1 MTLPPAEH
9 TAEKAGAVPPPG
21 CPAHA
26 SKGPGGAT
34 RLYGPAA
41 ETDPMGLYEA
51 LRAEHGPVA
60 PVLLDGDVRAWLVLG
75 YLENRDVASRPTQ
88 YSRDPRVWHGWRSGE
103 IDPATS
109 PLVPMI
115 GWRPDCVCA
124 DGEEHQR
131 LRGAVTAGLSQFDH
145 RGVRRHITRFAHQL
159 IDTFCEDGEVE
170 LVGQFTEHLPM
181 LTLTHLLGMSDES
194 GPRLVHAARDL
205 FKATETSL
213 ASNAYVIECLEQL
226 VVAKRSRP
234 GQDIASALMAHP
246 AGLTD
251 EEVLHHLRLILLAG
265 YETTANL
272 MSNVLR
278 MVVTDPRFRGSL
290 AGGQMTLPEAVEQV
304 LWDEPPLM
312 VCPGR
317 WANGDT
323 TLGGRQIKAGDML
336 LLGLAAGNV
345 DKAIRPDASTPV
357 HHNRAH
363 LSFSAGTHECPGQD
377 IGRIIA
383 DAGIDIL
390 LTRLPDIALA
400 VPEESLSWRS
410 STWARH
416 LTALPVHFAPRVPE
430 GHDVPNPLPAP
441 PAPSFGPP
449 SAPLWPSPG
458 PGPARPSDQAPPPG
472 PVPGG
477 GATGGASGPASEHGP
492 GPRAT
497 WRTRVM
503 RFLRRR

>member
-1 MTLPPAEH
+1 MTFPPVEH
-9 TAEKAGAVPPPG
+9 TTEYGGSVPPPG
-21 CPAHA
+21 CPAHTA
-26 SKGPGGAT
+26 TGPDGAT

-41 ETDPMGLYEA
+41 ETDPMGLYEE
-51 LRAEHGPVA
+51 LRATHGPVA

-75 YLENRDVASRPTQ
+75 YQENRDVASRPTQ
-88 YSRDPRVWHGWRSGE
+88 FSRDPRVWHGWRSGE

-145 RGVRRHITRFAHQL
+145 RGVRRHITRFSHQV
-159 IDTFCEDGEVE
+159 IDTFSESGEAE
-170 LVGQFTEHLPM
+170 LVGQFTEHVPM
-181 LTLTHLLGMSDES
+181 LTLTHLLGMSDED
-194 GPRLVHAARDL
+194 GPGLVHAARDL

-213 ASNAYVIECLEQL
+213 ASNAYVLRSLERL
-226 VVAKRSRP
+226 VIAKRTRP
-234 GQDIASALMAHP
+234 GQDIASALLAHP
-246 AGLTD
+246 ARLTD
-251 EEVLHHLRLILLAG
+251 EEVQHHLRLILLAG

-323 TLGGRQIKAGDML
+323 VVGGRQIRAGDML

-345 DKAIRPDASTPV
+345 DQSIRRDPSTPV

-363 LSFSAGTHECPGQD
+363 LAFSAGPHECPGQD

-383 DAGIDIL
+383 DTGIDIL

-400 VPEESLSWRS
+400 VPEEALTWRS

-416 LTALPVHFAPRVPE
+416 LTALPVTFAPRAPRPQ
-430 GHDVPNPLPAP
+430 DAPAPLPAAPVRSAGTP
-441 PAPSFGPP
+441 PAAPP
-449 SAPLWPSPG
+449 RPVADPVVSHRLPSP
-458 PGPARPSDQAPPPG
+458 APWW
-472 PVPGG
+472 
-477 GATGGASGPASEHGP
+477 E
-492 GPRAT
+492 RL
-497 WRTRVM
+497 TRWV
-503 RFLRRR
+503 RGR

>member
-458 PGPARPSDQAPPPG
+458 PGP
-472 PVPGG
+472 
-477 GATGGASGPASEHGP
+477 
-492 GPRAT
+492 RAT

>member
-1 MTLPPAEH
+1 MTVPPPEH
-9 TAEKAGAVPPPG
+9 PSLAAGPVPPPG

-26 SKGPGGAT
+26 TTGPGGAT
-34 RLYGPAA
+34 RLYGEAA
-41 ETDPMGLYEA
+41 ATDPMGLYEE
-51 LRAEHGPVA
+51 LRAKHGPVA

-75 YLENRDVASRPTQ
+75 YLENRDVATRSTQ
-88 YSRDPRVWHGWRSGE
+88 FSRDPRVWHGWTSGE
-103 IDPATS
+103 IDAATS

-131 LRGAVTAGLSQFDH
+131 LRGAVTAGLDQFDH
-145 RGVRRHITRFAHQL
+145 RGVRRHITRFAHEL
-159 IDTFCEDGEVE
+159 IDGFCEDGEVE
-170 LVGQFTEHLPM
+170 LVGRFTEHLPM
-181 LTLTHLLGMSDES
+181 LTLTRLLGMSDES
-194 GPRLVHAARDL
+194 GPALVHAARDL

-213 ASNAYVIECLEQL
+213 ASNAYVLECLEKL
-226 VVAKRSRP
+226 VAEKRLRP
-234 GQDIASALMAHP
+234 GHDIASALLAHP

-251 EEVLHHLRLILLAG
+251 EEVQHHLRLILLAG

-290 AGGQMTLPEAVEQV
+290 AGGQMTVPEAVEQV

-317 WANGDT
+317 WANSDT
-323 TLGGRQIKAGDML
+323 TLGGQRIKAGDML

-345 DKAIRPDASTPV
+345 DEAIRPDPVAPV

-363 LSFSAGTHECPGQD
+363 LSFSAGNHECPGQD

-383 DAGIDIL
+383 DTGIDIL
-390 LTRLPDIALA
+390 LTRLPDILLA
-400 VPEESLSWRS
+400 VPEEELDWRS

-416 LTALPVHFAPRVPE
+416 LTALPVTFAARPPRAP
-430 GHDVPNPLPAP
+430 DITAPLPVP
-441 PAPSFGPP
+441 PARSSGLPPAAPWPQGPD
-449 SAPLWPSPG
+449 
-458 PGPARPSDQAPPPG
+458 GPAG
-472 PVPGG
+472 VPVPGQRP
-477 GATGGASGPASEHGP
+477 APAASWWVRLG
-492 GPRAT
+492 R
-497 WRTRVM
+497 RL
-503 RFLRRR
+503 LRR

>member
-9 TAEKAGAVPPPG
+9 TTETPGTIPPPG
-21 CPAHA
+21 CPAHVA
-26 SKGPGGAT
+26 TGPGGAT
-34 RLYGPAA
+34 RLYGGAA
-41 ETDPMGLYEA
+41 ETDPMGLYEE
-51 LRAEHGPVA
+51 LRAKHGPVA

-88 YSRDPRVWHGWRSGE
+88 FSRDPRVWHGWRSGE

-145 RGVRRHITRFAHQL
+145 RGIRRHITRFAHQV
-159 IDTFCEDGEVE
+159 IDTFCEDGEAE
-170 LVGQFTEHLPM
+170 LVGQFTEHVPM
-181 LTLTHLLGMSDES
+181 LTLTHLLGMSDEA

-213 ASNAYVIECLEQL
+213 ASNAYVLESLAQL
-226 VVAKRSRP
+226 VDAKRVRP

-246 AGLTD
+246 ANLSD
-251 EEVLHHLRLILLAG
+251 EEVQHHLRLILLAG

-323 TLGGRQIKAGDML
+323 TLGGQQIKAGDML

-345 DKAIRPDASTPV
+345 DEAIRPDPSTPV

-383 DAGIDIL
+383 DTGIDIL
-390 LTRLPDIALA
+390 LTRLPDIALS
-400 VPEESLSWRS
+400 VPEENLAWRS

-416 LTALPVHFAPRVPE
+416 LTALPVSFAARAPQHF
-430 GHDVPNPLPAP
+430 DVPSPLPAP
-441 PAPSFGPP
+441 PPP
-449 SAPLWPSPG
+449 SVGTPEAPPWQTAPA
-458 PGPARPSDQAPPPG
+458 GPA
-472 PVPGG
+472 PV
-477 GATGGASGPASEHGP
+477 AESGHRPASRLSW
-492 GPRAT
+492 RA
-497 WRTRVM
+497 RLKRL
-503 RFLRRR
+503 LRLG

>member
-1 MTLPPAEH
+1 MTVPPAEH
-9 TAEKAGAVPPPG
+9 TTALPGQTPPPG
-21 CPAHA
+21 CPAHVA
-26 SKGPGGAT
+26 TTGPGGAS

-41 ETDPMGLYEA
+41 ETDPMGLYEE
-51 LRAEHGPVA
+51 LRAAHGPVA

-88 YSRDPRVWHGWRSGE
+88 FSRDPRVWHGWTSGE

-131 LRGAVTAGLSQFDH
+131 LRGALTAGLDQFDH
-145 RGVRRHITRFAHQL
+145 RGLRRHITRFAHEL
-159 IDTFCEDGEVE
+159 IDTFCEDGEAE
-170 LVGQFTEHLPM
+170 LVEQFTEHLPM
-181 LTLTHLLGMSDES
+181 LTLTHLLGMSDEA
-194 GPRLVHAARDL
+194 GPGLVHSARDL

-213 ASNAYVIECLEQL
+213 SSNTYVLESLEKL
-226 VVAKRSRP
+226 VATKRSRP
-234 GQDIASALMAHP
+234 GQDIASALLAHP
-246 AGLTD
+246 AGLSD
-251 EEVLHHLRLILLAG
+251 EEVQHHLRLILLAG

-323 TLGGRQIKAGDML
+323 TLGGQEIKAGDML

-345 DKAIRPDASTPV
+345 DEAIRPNPATPV

-363 LSFSAGTHECPGQD
+363 LSFSAGNHECPGQD

-383 DAGIDIL
+383 DTGIDIL
-390 LTRLPDIALA
+390 LTRLPDIALS

-410 STWARH
+410 TTWARH
-416 LTALPVHFAPRVPE
+416 LTALPVQFVARAPQV
-430 GHDVPNPLPAP
+430 HDHPAPLPPP
-441 PAPSFGPP
+441 PARTDTRRP
-449 SAPLWPSPG
+449 SAPPRPQTE
-458 PGPARPSDQAPPPG
+458 PARGTTSRD
-472 PVPGG
+472 
-477 GATGGASGPASEHGP
+477 
-492 GPRAT
+492 T
-497 WRTRVM
+497 WWTRV
-503 RFLRRR
+503 LRLLGRR

>member
-1 MTLPPAEH
+1 
-9 TAEKAGAVPPPG
+9 
-21 CPAHA
+21 
-26 SKGPGGAT
+26 
-34 RLYGPAA
+34 
-41 ETDPMGLYEA
+41 MGLYEQ
-51 LRAEHGPVA
+51 LRAAHGPVA

-88 YSRDPRVWHGWRSGE
+88 FSRDPRVWHGWRTGE

-109 PLVPMI
+109 PLMPMI

-131 LRGAVTAGLSQFDH
+131 LRGALTAGLGQFDH
-145 RGVRRHITRFAHQL
+145 RGVRRHVIRFAHQV
-159 IDTFCEDGEVE
+159 IDGFCEKGDAE

-181 LTLTHLLGMSDES
+181 LTLIHLLGMSDEDA
-194 GPRLVHAARDL
+194 PELVHAARDL

-213 ASNAYVIECLEQL
+213 ASNAFVLESLERL
-226 VVAKRSRP
+226 VAAKRAHP
-234 GQDIASALMAHP
+234 GHDIASALMAHP

-251 EEVLHHLRLILLAG
+251 EEVKHHLRLILLAG

-278 MVVTDPRFRGSL
+278 MVLTDPRFRGSL

-317 WANGDT
+317 WANSDT
-323 TLGGRQIKAGDML
+323 VLGGQEIKTGDML

-345 DKAIRPDASTPV
+345 DQAIRPDPAAPV

-390 LTRLPDIALA
+390 LTRLPDIALS
-400 VPEESLSWRS
+400 VPEESLTWRS
-410 STWARH
+410 TTWARH
-416 LTALPVHFAPRVPE
+416 LTALPVGFSPRPPRADD
-430 GHDVPNPLPAP
+430 GPAPLPAP
-441 PAPSFGPP
+441 PVQ
-449 SAPLWPSPG
+449 
-458 PGPARPSDQAPPPG
+458 SDGVP
-472 PVPGG
+472 PVPPVPAGAPGG
-477 GATGGASGPASEHGP
+477 TRRSEARASWWTRLKRLLGG
-492 GPRAT
+492 R
-497 WRTRVM
+497 
-503 RFLRRR
+503 

>member
-1 MTLPPAEH
+1 MTVPPAEH
-9 TAEKAGAVPPPG
+9 ATALPGQTPPPG

-26 SKGPGGAT
+26 ATGPGGAA

-41 ETDPMGLYEA
+41 ETDPMGLYEE
-51 LRAEHGPVA
+51 LRATHGPVA

-88 YSRDPRVWHGWRSGE
+88 FSRDPRVWHGWKSGE
-103 IDPATS
+103 IDAATS

-131 LRGAVTAGLSQFDH
+131 LRGAVTAGLGMFDH
-145 RGVRRHITRFAHQL
+145 RGVRRHITRFSHQV
-159 IDTFCEDGEVE
+159 IDTFCEKGEAE
-170 LVGQFTEHLPM
+170 LVGQFTEHVPM
-181 LTLTHLLGMSDES
+181 LTLTHLLGMSDED

-213 ASNAYVIECLEQL
+213 ASNAYILESLERL
-226 VVAKRSRP
+226 VVAKRAHP
-234 GQDIASALMAHP
+234 GHDIASALMAHP
-246 AGLTD
+246 AQLTD
-251 EEVLHHLRLILLAG
+251 EEVQHHLRLILLAG

-317 WANGDT
+317 WANADT
-323 TLGGRQIKAGDML
+323 TLGGQEIKAGDML

-345 DKAIRPDASTPV
+345 DTAIRPDPATPV

-383 DAGIDIL
+383 DTGIDIL
-390 LTRLPDIALA
+390 LTRLPDIALS

-410 STWARH
+410 STWARN
-416 LTALPVHFAPRVPE
+416 LTALPVTFASRFPQAFDAPA
-430 GHDVPNPLPAP
+430 PLPAP
-441 PAPSFGPP
+441 PVQSTGTP
-449 SAPLWPSPG
+449 SAPPWQVAAPG
-458 PGPARPSDQAPPPG
+458 TAR
-472 PVPGG
+472 VPEQR
-477 GATGGASGPASEHGP
+477 AS
-492 GPRAT
+492 
-497 WRTRVM
+497 WLTRVK
-503 RFLRRR
+503 RLLRRG

>member
-1 MTLPPAEH
+1 MTLPAHEHAPRHSPRHAAPA
-9 TAEKAGAVPPPG
+9 PPPG

-26 SKGPGGAT
+26 AAGPDGTA

-41 ETDPMGLYEA
+41 ETDPMGLYEE
-51 LRAEHGPVA
+51 LRALHGPVA

-75 YLENRDVASRPTQ
+75 YTENRDVATRSTQ
-88 YSRDPRVWHGWRSGE
+88 FSRDPRVWHGWSTGE

-109 PLVPMI
+109 PLMPMI

-131 LRGAVTAGLSQFDH
+131 LRSAVTASLDQFDH
-145 RGVRRHITRFAHQL
+145 RGIRRRINGFAHQL
-159 IDTFCEDGEVE
+159 IDSFCERGQAE
-170 LVGQFTEHLPM
+170 LVDRFTEHLPM
-181 LTLTHLLGMSDES
+181 LTLIHLLGMSDEAA
-194 GPRLVHAARDL
+194 PRLVQAARDL

-213 ASNAYVIECLEQL
+213 ASNAFVIASLEQL
-226 VVAKRSRP
+226 VRDKRVAP
-234 GQDIASALMAHP
+234 GQDIASALLAHP

-251 EEVLHHLRLILLAG
+251 EEVVNHLRLVLLAG

-312 VCPGR
+312 VCPSR
-317 WANGDT
+317 YANGDT
-323 TLGGRQIKAGDML
+323 TIGGQQIRAGDML

-345 DKAIRPDASTPV
+345 DQAVRPDPSAPV

-363 LSFSAGTHECPGQD
+363 LSFSAGSHECPGQD

-383 DAGIDIL
+383 DTGIDIL

-400 VPEESLSWRS
+400 VPESELTWRS

-416 LTALPVHFAPRVPE
+416 LTALPVTFAPRSPRT
-430 GHDVPNPLPAP
+430 HQFASPLPAP
-441 PAPSFGPP
+441 PPQQTGMPEEAPETEP
-449 SAPLWPSPG
+449 SA
-458 PGPARPSDQAPPPG
+458 AD
-472 PVPGG
+472 
-477 GATGGASGPASEHGP
+477 GAPASWWARL
-492 GPRAT
+492 RAL
-497 WRTRVM
+497 
-503 RFLRRR
+503 LRW

>member
-458 PGPARPSDQAPPPG
+458 PGPARASGQAPPPG

-477 GATGGASGPASEHGP
+477 GATGGVSGPASEHGP

>member
-1 MTLPPAEH
+1 MTVPPAEH
-9 TAEKAGAVPPPG
+9 TTPQPGLTPPPG
-21 CPAHA
+21 CPAHGTTGA
-26 SKGPGGAT
+26 GGVT
-34 RLYGPAA
+34 RLHGA
-41 ETDPMGLYEA
+41 EATTDPMGLYEK
-51 LRAEHGPVA
+51 LRAAHGPVA

-75 YLENRDVASRPTQ
+75 YLENRDVASRSTQ
-88 YSRDPRVWHGWRSGE
+88 FSRDPRVWHGWKSGE

-131 LRGAVTAGLSQFDH
+131 LRGAVTAALNQFDQ
-145 RGVRRHITRFAHQL
+145 RGIRRHITRFAHQL
-159 IDTFCEDGEVE
+159 VDGFCESGKVE

-181 LTLTHLLGMSDES
+181 LALTHLLGMPDES
-194 GPRLVHAARDL
+194 GPKLVHAARDL
-205 FKATETSL
+205 FKGTETSL
-213 ASNAYVIECLEQL
+213 ASNAYVLETLEQL
-226 VVAKRSRP
+226 VAAKRTRP
-234 GQDIASALMAHP
+234 GQDIASVLMAHP

-251 EEVLHHLRLILLAG
+251 EEVQHHLRLILLAG

-317 WANGDT
+317 WAKSDT
-323 TLGGRQIKAGDML
+323 SLGGQQIKAGDML

-345 DKAIRPDASTPV
+345 DQAVRPDPATPV

-377 IGRIIA
+377 IGRVIA
-383 DAGIDIL
+383 DTGIDIL
-390 LTRLPDIALA
+390 LTRLPDITLA
-400 VPEESLSWRS
+400 VPESKLTWRS

-416 LTALPVHFAPRVPE
+416 LTALPVSFAARAPRTQDLPAS
-430 GHDVPNPLPAP
+430 LPAP
-441 PAPSFGPP
+441 P
-449 SAPLWPSPG
+449 SP
-458 PGPARPSDQAPPPG
+458 
-472 PVPGG
+472 
-477 GATGGASGPASEHGP
+477 ATGLPSEPPWPAAGPQPQRAPE
-492 GPRAT
+492 PRVS
-497 WRTRVM
+497 WRARLG
-503 RFLRRR
+503 RLLRRR

>member
-1 MTLPPAEH
+1 MTFPPAEQA
-9 TAEKAGAVPPPG
+9 TAQAGRVPPPG

-26 SKGPGGAT
+26 ATGTDGAT
-34 RLYGPAA
+34 RLYGEAA
-41 ETDPMGLYEA
+41 ATDPMGLYEE
-51 LRAEHGPVA
+51 LRAAHGPVA

-88 YSRDPRVWHGWRSGE
+88 FSRDPRVWHGWRSGE

-109 PLVPMI
+109 PLMPMI

-145 RGVRRHITRFAHQL
+145 RGVRRHITRFAHQV
-159 IDTFCEDGEVE
+159 IDGFCEKGEAE

-181 LTLTHLLGMSDES
+181 LTLIHLLGMSDEDA
-194 GPRLVHAARDL
+194 PELVHAARDL

-213 ASNAYVIECLEQL
+213 ASNAFVLESLERL
-226 VVAKRSRP
+226 VVAKRAHP
-234 GQDIASALMAHP
+234 GHDIASALMAHP

-251 EEVLHHLRLILLAG
+251 EEVKHHLRLILLAG

-278 MVVTDPRFRGSL
+278 MVLTDPRFRGSL

-323 TLGGRQIKAGDML
+323 TLGGREIKAGDML

-345 DKAIRPDASTPV
+345 DQAIRPDPAAPV

-383 DAGIDIL
+383 DAGIDML
-390 LTRLPDIALA
+390 LTRLPDIALS
-400 VPEESLSWRS
+400 VPEESLTWRS

-416 LTALPVHFAPRVPE
+416 LTALPVSFSPRAPRVDDGPA
-430 GHDVPNPLPAP
+430 PLPAP
-441 PAPSFGPP
+441 PVRSDGVPP
-449 SAPLWPSPG
+449 VPPVPASAPGETRRPG
-458 PGPARPSDQAPPPG
+458 ER
-472 PVPGG
+472 
-477 GATGGASGPASEHGP
+477 AS
-492 GPRAT
+492 
-497 WRTRVM
+497 WWTRVK
-503 RFLRRR
+503 RLLRRG

>member
-1 MTLPPAEH
+1 MT
-9 TAEKAGAVPPPG
+9 VPPTDHTTTEPGATPPRG
-21 CPAHA
+21 CPHA
-26 SKGPGGAT
+26 DTGIDGLT
-34 RLYGPAA
+34 RLHGPTA
-41 ETDPMGLYEA
+41 ETDPMGLYEK
-51 LRAEHGPVA
+51 LRAAHGPVA

-75 YLENRDVASRPTQ
+75 YLENRDVASRSTQ
-88 YSRDPRVWHGWRSGE
+88 FSRAPRTWHGWKSGE
-103 IDPATS
+103 IDAATS

-131 LRGAVTAGLSQFDH
+131 LRGAVTAGLDQFDH
-145 RGVRRHITRFAHQL
+145 RGIRRHITRFAHQL
-159 IDTFCEDGEVE
+159 IDGFCERGEVE
-170 LVGQFTEHLPM
+170 LVSRFTEHLPM
-181 LTLTHLLGMSDES
+181 LVLTHLLGMPDES

-213 ASNAYVIECLEQL
+213 ASNAYVLEALEQL
-226 VVAKRSRP
+226 VLMKKSAP
-234 GQDIASALMAHP
+234 GQDIASVLLSHP

-251 EEVLHHLRLILLAG
+251 EEVKHHLRLILLAG

-317 WANGDT
+317 WATGDT
-323 TLGGRQIKAGDML
+323 SLGGQEIKAGDML

-345 DKAIRPDASTPV
+345 DKAIRPDPSTRV

-363 LSFSAGTHECPGQD
+363 LSFSAGAHECPGQD
-377 IGRIIA
+377 IGRVIA
-383 DAGIDIL
+383 DTGIDIL

-400 VPEESLSWRS
+400 VPEERLTWRS
-410 STWARH
+410 STWSRH
-416 LTALPVHFAPRVPE
+416 LTALPVTFAPRLPE
-430 GHDVPNPLPAP
+430 AHDVTAPLPAP
-441 PAPSFGPP
+441 PPP
-449 SAPLWPSPG
+449 SSTVPAAPQLP
-458 PGPARPSDQAPPPG
+458 PADVAVGRG
-472 PVPGG
+472 
-477 GATGGASGPASEHGP
+477 
-492 GPRAT
+492 GPRTT
-497 WRTRVM
+497 WRARLR

>member
-1 MTLPPAEH
+1 MTVPPAEH
-9 TAEKAGAVPPPG
+9 TTALPGQTPPPG
-21 CPAHA
+21 CPAHVA
-26 SKGPGGAT
+26 TTGPGGAS

-41 ETDPMGLYEA
+41 VTDPMGLYEE
-51 LRAEHGPVA
+51 LRAAHGPVA

-88 YSRDPRVWHGWRSGE
+88 FSRDPRVWHGWTSGE

-131 LRGAVTAGLSQFDH
+131 LRGAVTAGLDQFDH
-145 RGVRRHITRFAHQL
+145 RGLRRHITRFAHEL
-159 IDTFCEDGEVE
+159 IDTFCEDGEAE
-170 LVGQFTEHLPM
+170 LVEQFTEHLPM
-181 LTLTHLLGMSDES
+181 LTLTHLLGMSDEA
-194 GPRLVHAARDL
+194 GPGLVHAARDL

-213 ASNAYVIECLEQL
+213 ASNAYVLESLEKL
-226 VVAKRSRP
+226 VVTKRSRP
-234 GQDIASALMAHP
+234 GHDIASALLAHP
-246 AGLTD
+246 AGLSD
-251 EEVLHHLRLILLAG
+251 EEVQHHLRLILLAG

-323 TLGGRQIKAGDML
+323 TLGGQQIKAGDML

-345 DKAIRPDASTPV
+345 DEAIRPNPATPV

-363 LSFSAGTHECPGQD
+363 LSFSAGNHECPGQD

-383 DAGIDIL
+383 DTGIDIL
-390 LTRLPDIALA
+390 LTRLPDIALS
-400 VPEESLSWRS
+400 VPEESLTWRS
-410 STWARH
+410 TTWARH
-416 LTALPVHFAPRVPE
+416 LTALPVQFVSRAPQV
-430 GHDVPNPLPAP
+430 HDQPAPLPPPPARTDTGPPAP
-441 PAPSFGPP
+441 PRPQAE
-449 SAPLWPSPG
+449 
-458 PGPARPSDQAPPPG
+458 PARGTAPRG
-472 PVPGG
+472 
-477 GATGGASGPASEHGP
+477 S
-492 GPRAT
+492 
-497 WRTRVM
+497 WWTRV
-503 RFLRRR
+503 LRMLGWR

>member
-1 MTLPPAEH
+1 MTVPPTEH
-9 TAEKAGAVPPPG
+9 APAQPGAVPPPG
-21 CPAHA
+21 CPAHIA
-26 SKGPGGAT
+26 DGPGGAT

-41 ETDPMGLYEA
+41 ETDPMGLYEK
-51 LRAEHGPVA
+51 LRAAHGPVA

-88 YSRDPRVWHGWRSGE
+88 FSRDPRVWHGWRSGE

-109 PLVPMI
+109 PLIPMI

-131 LRGAVTAGLSQFDH
+131 LRGAVTAGLNQFDH
-145 RGVRRHITRFAHQL
+145 RGVRRHITRFAHQV
-159 IDTFCEDGEVE
+159 IDTFCESGEADLVE
-170 LVGQFTEHLPM
+170 QFTEAVPM
-181 LTLTHLLGMSDES
+181 LTLSHLLGMSDEDA
-194 GPRLVHAARDL
+194 PRLVHAARDL

-213 ASNAYVIECLEQL
+213 ASNAYVLECLEQL
-226 VVAKRSRP
+226 VAEKHARP
-234 GQDIASALMAHP
+234 GHDIASALLAHP

-251 EEVLHHLRLILLAG
+251 EEVQHHLRLILLAG

-272 MSNVLR
+272 MSNVMR

-323 TLGGRQIKAGDML
+323 TLGGQQIKAGDML

-345 DKAIRPDASTPV
+345 DQTIRPDSATPV

-416 LTALPVHFAPRVPE
+416 LTALPVTFAPRPPQS
-430 GHDVPNPLPAP
+430 DDLPAPLPAP
-441 PAPSFGPP
+441 PPQSNGRPV
-449 SAPLWPSPG
+449 PSPG
-458 PGPARPSDQAPPPG
+458 PVA
-472 PVPGG
+472 VPGT
-477 GATGGASGPASEHGP
+477 ARGPE
-492 GPRAT
+492 PRAS
-497 WRTRVM
+497 WLTRVR

>member
-1 MTLPPAEH
+1 
-9 TAEKAGAVPPPG
+9 AGTD
-21 CPAHA
+21 
-26 SKGPGGAT
+26 GAT
-34 RLYGPAA
+34 RLYGEAA
-41 ETDPMGLYEA
+41 ATDPMGLYEE
-51 LRAEHGPVA
+51 LRAAHGPVA

-88 YSRDPRVWHGWRSGE
+88 FSRDPRVWHGWRSGE

-109 PLVPMI
+109 PLMPMI

-145 RGVRRHITRFAHQL
+145 RGVRRHITRFAHQV
-159 IDTFCEDGEVE
+159 IDGFCEKGEAE

-181 LTLTHLLGMSDES
+181 LTLIHLLGMTDEEA
-194 GPRLVHAARDL
+194 PELVHAARDL

-213 ASNAYVIECLEQL
+213 ASNAFVLESLERL
-226 VVAKRSRP
+226 VAAKRAHP
-234 GQDIASALMAHP
+234 GHDIASALMAHP

-251 EEVLHHLRLILLAG
+251 EEVQHHLRLILLAG

-278 MVVTDPRFRGSL
+278 MVLTDPRFRGSL

-317 WANGDT
+317 WANSDT
-323 TLGGRQIKAGDML
+323 TLGGQEIKAGDML

-345 DKAIRPDASTPV
+345 DETIRPDPAAPV

-390 LTRLPDIALA
+390 LTRLPDVALS
-400 VPEESLSWRS
+400 VPEESLAWRS

-416 LTALPVHFAPRVPE
+416 LTALPVSFSPRPPRADD
-430 GHDVPNPLPAP
+430 GPAPLPAP
-441 PAPSFGPP
+441 PVQSDGVPP
-449 SAPLWPSPG
+449 
-458 PGPARPSDQAPPPG
+458 
-472 PVPGG
+472 V
-477 GATGGASGPASEHGP
+477 
-492 GPRAT
+492 
-497 WRTRVM
+497 
-503 RFLRRR
+503 

>member
-1 MTLPPAEH
+1 MTLPPADRATGLPGQA
-9 TAEKAGAVPPPG
+9 TAPPGPTPPPG

-26 SKGPGGAT
+26 VGAGPGGAT

-41 ETDPMGLYEA
+41 ATDPMGLYEE
-51 LRAEHGPVA
+51 LRATHGPVA

-88 YSRDPRVWHGWRSGE
+88 FSRDPRVWHGWTSGE

-109 PLVPMI
+109 PLMPMI

-131 LRGAVTAGLSQFDH
+131 LRGAVTTSLNQFDH
-145 RGVRRHITRFAHQL
+145 RGLRRHITRFAHEL
-159 IDTFCEDGEVE
+159 IDTFCEDGDAE
-170 LVGQFTEHLPM
+170 LVERFAEHLPM
-181 LTLTHLLGMSDES
+181 LTLTHLLGMSEES
-194 GPRLVHAARDL
+194 APELVHAARDL

-213 ASNAYVIECLEQL
+213 ASNDYVLESLARL
-226 VVAKRSRP
+226 VTEKRSRP
-234 GQDIASALMAHP
+234 GHDIASALMAHP

-251 EEVLHHLRLILLAG
+251 EEVQHHLRLILLAG

-278 MVVTDPRFRGSL
+278 MVVTDLRFRGSL

-323 TLGGRQIKAGDML
+323 SVGGQQIKAGDML

-345 DKAIRPDASTPV
+345 DKTIRPDPSTPV

-377 IGRIIA
+377 VGRIIA
-383 DAGIDIL
+383 DTGIDIL
-390 LTRLPDIALA
+390 LTRLPDIALS
-400 VPEESLSWRS
+400 VPEHTLSWRS

-416 LTALPVHFAPRVPE
+416 LTALPVHFVPRPPQSF
-430 GHDVPNPLPAP
+430 DQPAPLPP
-441 PAPSFGPP
+441 PPP
-449 SAPLWPSPG
+449 RASTEPSPR
-458 PGPARPSDQAPPPG
+458 PWPETVTEPSRASASRAPWRAR
-472 PVPGG
+472 
-477 GATGGASGPASEHGP
+477 
-492 GPRAT
+492 
-497 WRTRVM
+497 
-503 RFLRRR
+503 LRRLLGKR

>member
-1 MTLPPAEH
+1 MTFPPAGH
-9 TAEKAGAVPPPG
+9 DTAQAGRIPPPG

-26 SKGPGGAT
+26 TAGTEGAT
-34 RLYGPAA
+34 RLYGEAA
-41 ETDPMGLYEA
+41 ATDPMGLYEE
-51 LRAEHGPVA
+51 LRAAHGPVA

-88 YSRDPRVWHGWRSGE
+88 FSRDPRVWHGWRTGE

-109 PLVPMI
+109 PLMPMI

-145 RGVRRHITRFAHQL
+145 RGVRRHITRFAHQV
-159 IDTFCEDGEVE
+159 IDGFCEKGEAE

-181 LTLTHLLGMSDES
+181 LTLIHLLGMTDEEA
-194 GPRLVHAARDL
+194 PELVRAARDL

-213 ASNAYVIECLEQL
+213 ASNAFVLESLERL
-226 VVAKRSRP
+226 VVAKRAHP
-234 GQDIASALMAHP
+234 GHDIASALMAHP

-251 EEVLHHLRLILLAG
+251 EEVQHHLRLILLAG

-278 MVVTDPRFRGSL
+278 MVLTDPRFRGSL

-317 WANGDT
+317 WANSDT
-323 TLGGRQIKAGDML
+323 TLGGQEIRTGDML

-345 DKAIRPDASTPV
+345 DETIRPDPAAPV

-390 LTRLPDIALA
+390 LTRLPDVALS
-400 VPEESLSWRS
+400 VPEESLTWRS

-416 LTALPVHFAPRVPE
+416 LTALPATFSPRPPRADD
-430 GHDVPNPLPAP
+430 GPAPLP
-441 PAPSFGPP
+441 
-449 SAPLWPSPG
+449 
-458 PGPARPSDQAPPPG
+458 PPPVQSDG
-472 PVPGG
+472 VPPVPPVPAGAPAGG
-477 GATGGASGPASEHGP
+477 HRSE
-492 GPRAT
+492 PRAS
-497 WRTRVM
+497 WWTRVK
-503 RFLRRR
+503 RLLGGR

>member
-1 MTLPPAEH
+1 MTLPHPEH
-9 TAEKAGAVPPPG
+9 ATENPGLLPPPG

-26 SKGPGGAT
+26 GGGPGGAV
-34 RLYGPAA
+34 RLFGPAA
-41 ETDPMGLYEA
+41 ETDPMGLYED
-51 LRAEHGPVA
+51 LRAAHGPVA

-75 YLENRDVASRPTQ
+75 YLENRDVATRSTQ
-88 YSRDPRVWHGWRSGE
+88 FSRDPRVWHGWSSGE

-109 PLVPMI
+109 PLMPMI

-131 LRGAVTAGLSQFDH
+131 LRSAVTASLDQFDH
-145 RGVRRHITRFAHQL
+145 RGLRRQINRFAHQL
-159 IDTFCEDGEVE
+159 IDSFCESGEAE
-170 LVGQFTEHLPM
+170 LVGTFTEHLPM
-181 LTLTHLLGMSDES
+181 LTLTHLLGMSDEET
-194 GPRLVHAARDL
+194 PRLVHAARDL

-213 ASNAYVIECLEQL
+213 ASNEIVVESLEQL
-226 VVAKRSRP
+226 VRAKHVRP
-234 GQDIASALMAHP
+234 GQDIASALLAHP

-251 EEVLHHLRLILLAG
+251 EEVVQHLRLILLAG

-312 VCPGR
+312 VCPSR
-317 WANGDT
+317 YAKGDT
-323 TLGGRQIKAGDML
+323 TLGGQLIREGDML

-345 DKAIRPDASTPV
+345 DKAIRPDPSTPV

-363 LSFSAGTHECPGQD
+363 LSFSAGSHECPGQD

-383 DAGIDIL
+383 DTGIDIL
-390 LTRLPDIALA
+390 LTRLPDIALG
-400 VPEESLSWRS
+400 VPEGELTWRS

-416 LTALPVHFAPRVPE
+416 LTALPVTFAARPPRNQQSPV
-430 GHDVPNPLPAP
+430 PLPAP
-441 PAPSFGPP
+441 PPRSGPAFSTAAPSVP
-449 SAPLWPSPG
+449 APGAAPESHRRPD
-458 PGPARPSDQAPPPG
+458 ARPSWWARLG
-472 PVPGG
+472 
-477 GATGGASGPASEHGP
+477 
-492 GPRAT
+492 RLL
-497 WRTRVM
+497 
-503 RFLRRR
+503 LRR

>member
-1 MTLPPAEH
+1 MTFPPPEH
-9 TAEKAGAVPPPG
+9 ATEYGGSVPPPG
-21 CPAHA
+21 CPAHTA
-26 SKGPGGAT
+26 TGPGGAT

-41 ETDPMGLYEA
+41 ETDPMGLYEK

-75 YLENRDVASRPTQ
+75 YQENRDVASRPTQ
-88 YSRDPRVWHGWRSGE
+88 FSRDPRVWHGWRSGE

-145 RGVRRHITRFAHQL
+145 RGVRRHITRFSHQV
-159 IDTFCEDGEVE
+159 IDTFSESGEAE
-170 LVGQFTEHLPM
+170 LVGQFTEHVPM
-181 LTLTHLLGMSDES
+181 LTLTHLLGMSEED
-194 GPRLVHAARDL
+194 GPGLVHAARDL

-213 ASNAYVIECLEQL
+213 ASNAYVLRSLERL
-226 VVAKRSRP
+226 VIAKRTRP
-234 GQDIASALMAHP
+234 GQDIASALLAHP
-246 AGLTD
+246 ARLTD
-251 EEVLHHLRLILLAG
+251 EEVQHHLRLILLAG

-323 TLGGRQIKAGDML
+323 VLGGRQIRAGDML

-345 DKAIRPDASTPV
+345 DQTIRRDPSTPV

-363 LSFSAGTHECPGQD
+363 LAFSAGPHECPGQD

-383 DAGIDIL
+383 DTGIDIL
-390 LTRLPDIALA
+390 LTRLPDITLA
-400 VPEESLSWRS
+400 VPEEALTWRS

-416 LTALPVHFAPRVPE
+416 LTALPVTFAPRAPRP
-430 GHDVPNPLPAP
+430 HDAPAPLPAAP
-441 PAPSFGPP
+441 VRSGATQPA
-449 SAPLWPSPG
+449 A
-458 PGPARPSDQAPPPG
+458 APPR
-472 PVPGG
+472 PVAEPVV
-477 GATGGASGPASEHGP
+477 SHRLQ
-492 GPRAT
+492 PRAS
-497 WRTRVM
+497 WWARLTRL
-503 RFLRRR
+503 LRGR

>member
-1 MTLPPAEH
+1 MTVPPTESP
-9 TAEKAGAVPPPG
+9 TVTSEPSPPPG
-21 CPAHA
+21 CPAHTA
-26 SKGPGGAT
+26 TGPGGAT
-34 RLYGPAA
+34 RLYGADA
-41 ETDPMGLYEA
+41 ETDPMGLYEK
-51 LRAEHGPVA
+51 LRAAHGPVA

-88 YSRDPRVWHGWRSGE
+88 FSRDPRVWHGWTSGE

-131 LRGAVTAGLSQFDH
+131 LRGAVTASLSQFDH
-145 RGVRRHITRFAHQL
+145 RGIRRHITRFAHQL
-159 IDTFCEDGEVE
+159 IDTFCERGEAE
-170 LVGQFTEHLPM
+170 LVDRYAEHLPM
-181 LTLTHLLGMSDES
+181 LTLTHLLGMSEES
-194 GPRLVHAARDL
+194 APELVHAARDL

-213 ASNAYVIECLEQL
+213 ASNAYVLESLERL
-226 VVAKRSRP
+226 VVAKRARP
-234 GQDIASALMAHP
+234 GHDIASALMAHP
-246 AGLTD
+246 ANLSD
-251 EEVLHHLRLILLAG
+251 EEVQHHLRLILLAG

-272 MSNVLR
+272 MANVLR
-278 MVVTDPRFRGSL
+278 MVVSDPRFRGSL

-323 TLGGRQIKAGDML
+323 TLGGQQIKAGDML

-345 DKAIRPDASTPV
+345 DEAIRPDPSAPV

-383 DAGIDIL
+383 DTGIDIL
-390 LTRLPDIALA
+390 LTRLPDITLG
-400 VPEESLSWRS
+400 VPEESLTWRS

-416 LTALPVHFAPRVPE
+416 LTELPVTFAPRPPQA
-430 GHDVPNPLPAP
+430 HDVPAPLPAP
-441 PAPSFGPP
+441 PAQGIAMPP
-449 SAPLWPSPG
+449 APAEPRNEPET
-458 PGPARPSDQAPPPG
+458 RQR
-472 PVPGG
+472 
-477 GATGGASGPASEHGP
+477 SE
-492 GPRAT
+492 PRAS
-497 WRTRVM
+497 WWTRVG
-503 RFLRRR
+503 RLLRRR